1 MGHDGGMSDP
11 EVPSRAGGLDFSW
24 CCQRPPVELQ
34 IPARA
39 ELPVLLDPEAAGAQQ
54 LPRVSA
60 DAIGRSEPLVVVNHP
75 RIRTIGSYWHLG
87 LTSSIGQLW
96 LRRGAAARV
105 VAAAES
111 LPPDWGL
118 AVFDGWRDPMLQ
130 QELYRLAYSRPGLP
144 PGFVSRPSPD
154 PATPTPHTTGGTAD
168 LTLTWRNRPMSMG
181 TGFDEFDVRAF
192 TASLE
197 GPDATPDEEARQARD
212 LRRLL
217 YATMSAA
224 GFVVLAR
231 EWWHFEYGTR
241 LWAGVG
247 GKQPLYPAAA
257 RPAA

>member
-1 MGHDGGMSDP
+1 MG
-11 EVPSRAGGLDFSW
+11 L
-24 CCQRPPVELQ
+24 
-34 IPARA
+34 
-39 ELPVLLDPEAAGAQQ
+39 AAS
-54 LPRVSA
+54 V
-60 DAIGRSEPLVVVNHP
+60 
-75 RIRTIGSYWHLG
+75 
-87 LTSSIGQLW
+87 GQLW
-96 LRRGAAARV
+96 LRRRAADRL

-118 AVFDGWRDPMLQ
+118 AVFDGWRDPLLQ

-154 PATPTPHTTGGTAD
+154 PATPTPHTTGGTVD
-168 LTLTWRNRPMSMG
+168 LTLTWRNRPLAMG

-197 GPDATPDEEARQARD
+197 PPAAAADSAARQARD

-247 GKQPLYPAAA
+247 GRPPLYPAAS
-257 RPAA
+257 RPSE